1 MLLTVASVLIFDQL
15 SKFLI
20 EKYFILG
27 QSTPVLKDIFHITIV
42 HNRGAAFG
50 IFKNQTPVLII
61 ISIAALILFAFFYGR
76 SKKSGKRYR
85 ILEMSLGLIAG
96 GSCGNLIDRIRFGY
110 VFDFL
115 DFRIWPVFNIADAAI
130 STGAV
135 ILAIY
140 LIRKR
145 I

>member
-1 MLLTVASVLIFDQL
+1 MLLTVASVLIFDQF

-27 QSTPVLKDIFHITIV
+27 QSAPVLKDIFHITIV

-61 ISIAALILFAFFYGR
+61 ISIAVLILFAFFYSR

-96 GSCGNLIDRIRFGY
+96 GSCGNLIDRIRWGY